1 MKLEYGRKILPHL
14 FKRNNYATFMVGKS
28 QPVGSTLGTRNQ
40 DGTDF
45 YFIEGR
51 VVKMLVKNGKII

>member
-1 MKLEYGRKILPHL
+1 
-14 FKRNNYATFMVGKS
+14 MVGKS

-51 VVKMLVKNGKII
+51 VVKKYKSKIQNSFEKVKN